1 MTDREAVIKAVQL
14 ISELQVYFAEAKA
27 KLNTIIPVSGL
38 DTLYN
43 KFRGTELGDTLKPL
57 NQADV
62 LLGEIA
68 PYIILYTAG
77 AIDETEVIK
86 RFKKRSKTALNNV
99 TVEGYISL
107 ADVYLKAY
115 SSPLNSLDEIMDI
128 LSAKYINPEIIPC

>member
-1 MTDREAVIKAVQL
+1 MTDREAVLKAVQM

-68 PYIILYTAG
+68 PYITLYTAG

-128 LSAKYINPEIIPC
+128 LSAKYINPEIVPC

>member
-1 MTDREAVIKAVQL
+1 MTDREVVIRATQL
-14 ISELQVYFAEAKA
+14 ISELQVHFADAKA

-38 DTLYN
+38 ETLYN
-43 KFRGTELGDTLKPL
+43 KFKGTELGDTLKPL

-68 PYIILYTAG
+68 PYISLYTTG
-77 AIDETEVIK
+77 IIDESEVIK
-86 RFKKRSKTALNNV
+86 RFNKRSQVALNCISIHD
-99 TVEGYISL
+99 YISL
-107 ADVYLKAY
+107 ANVYLKAY

>member
-1 MTDREAVIKAVQL
+1 MTDREAVLKAMQM
-14 ISELQVYFAEAKA
+14 ISELQVYFADAKA
-27 KLNTIIPVSGL
+27 KLNTIVPVSGL

-43 KFRGTELGDTLKPL
+43 KFKGTELGDALKPL

-68 PYIILYTAG
+68 PYIALYTTG
-77 AIDETEVIK
+77 LIDEYEVVK
-86 RFKKRSKTALNNV
+86 RFNKRSEVALNCIS
-99 TVEGYISL
+99 VEDYISL
-107 ADVYLKAY
+107 ANVYLKAY